1 MQAVSRRD
9 HVTST
14 HPLRASTRD
23 ITLASRS
30 PSPFVHGQVYSS
42 ASLPDVAAQ
51 YDRSFASSPP
61 PRPQAKPHRPNTE
74 RTLQAMYKEELVE
87 CKNQLRRY
95 NFNNMPSAE
104 RPALWEMI
112 KKRIIDDRV
121 HLHLKEVV
129 DIVQYSD
136 RLAFPIAGGAFD
148 SVDCEMKRLEGEL
161 VANGENEEPPA
172 TSTPVT
178 QLAPRSLAPVPQL
191 NQASAS
197 NRPGIHNKKVVGAR
211 QTLALSEYV
220 QAAFATPKSSRRP
233 PTTPKT
239 TQIQEEMPSSAASTS
254 HRAALAAQNFSKL
267 ISNGEDISA
276 PSSPVHIAIITS
288 FLISYRPNTD

>member
-1 MQAVSRRD
+1 
-9 HVTST
+9 
-14 HPLRASTRD
+14 
-23 ITLASRS
+23 
-30 PSPFVHGQVYSS
+30 
-42 ASLPDVAAQ
+42 
-51 YDRSFASSPP
+51 
-61 PRPQAKPHRPNTE
+61 
-74 RTLQAMYKEELVE
+74 
-87 CKNQLRRY
+87 
-95 NFNNMPSAE
+95 
-104 RPALWEMI
+104 
-112 KKRIIDDRV
+112 
-121 HLHLKEVV
+121 
-129 DIVQYSD
+129 
-136 RLAFPIAGGAFD
+136 
-148 SVDCEMKRLEGEL
+148 MKRLEGEL

-276 PSSPVHIAIITS
+276 PSSPLRSLANQLNIHSDSEDSGSVYQANEEEEQEFMS
-288 FLISYRPNTD
+288 PPKPNKGKGKAKVCFILPLNMI